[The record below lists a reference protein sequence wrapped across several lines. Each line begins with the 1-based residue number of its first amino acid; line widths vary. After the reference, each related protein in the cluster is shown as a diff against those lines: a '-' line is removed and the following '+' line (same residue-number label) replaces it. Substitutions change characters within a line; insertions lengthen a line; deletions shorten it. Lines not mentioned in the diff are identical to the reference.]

1 TLPHLTLSQYIMR
14 WLPRKIINAEFTRY
28 IIARVLFIGGLR
40 MTTVLLGWRLYEL
53 TGSKL
58 ALGMLGLS
66 EVVPA
71 ICMALPAGV
80 RVDRSNKQRL
90 LLTCMFIYFLLMLAL
105 LVITSSWMLRETSA
119 KAVEWSIYGIVFCTG
134 LARAYSGAGF

>member
-1 TLPHLTLSQYIMR
+1 MR
-14 WLPRKIINAEFTRY
+14 RFSRQIINAEFTRY

-66 EVVPA
+66 EVIPA
-71 ICMALPAGV
+71 ICFALPAGV
-80 RVDRSNKQRL
+80 RVDKSNKQRL
-90 LLTCMFIYFLLMLAL
+90 LLICMTVYFLLMAAL
-105 LVITSSWMLRETSA
+105 LLVTSSWMEKNTSA
-119 KAVEWSIYGIVFCTG
+119 KTVEWCIYG
-134 LARAYSGAGF
+134 